1 MCVCMNKTYI
11 CVRMYVYSIAV
22 FKSWVLTPSIS
33 IYFFFKLS
41 MLFSLLLPFVSQSLL
56 LKEPRYYC
64 FLIICFLVDRFKYTK
79 WLSLIFDIYPLFAY
93 VASEK
98 LSITVSDL
106 VQKKVPTI
114 VLSKHWNIMPDKA
127 A

>member
-1 MCVCMNKTYI
+1 
-11 CVRMYVYSIAV
+11 
-22 FKSWVLTPSIS
+22 
-33 IYFFFKLS
+33 

>member
-1 MCVCMNKTYI
+1 MFG
-11 CVRMYVYSIAV
+11 VY
-22 FKSWVLTPSIS
+22 L
-33 IYFFFKLS
+33 
-41 MLFSLLLPFVSQSLL
+41 
-56 LKEPRYYC
+56 
-64 FLIICFLVDRFKYTK
+64 
-79 WLSLIFDIYPLFAY
+79 LFAY

-106 VQKKVPTI
+106 VQKKVPTA

>member
-1 MCVCMNKTYI
+1 M
-11 CVRMYVYSIAV
+11 
-22 FKSWVLTPSIS
+22 
-33 IYFFFKLS
+33 
-41 MLFSLLLPFVSQSLL
+41 
-56 LKEPRYYC
+56 
-64 FLIICFLVDRFKYTK
+64 CFLVDCCKYTK
-79 WLSLIFDIYPLFAY
+79 WLSLVFDIYLLFAY

-106 VQKKVPTI
+106 VEKKVPTV